1 MKKILTIFMFVVLL
15 ATSMTAQTSQDI
27 ELCRKAE
34 EAYKIGRFD
43 EAVSLLESN
52 MPHFSGRSRETVYRL
67 LSLCYLEKDNNAEA
81 SRYADLLLKTNPYYS
96 VSLSDPLR
104 FADMIDQMKSG
115 NVATITTASQQAESI
130 DEAPV
135 PVTLITED
143 MIKDSGAKTLS
154 DLLVLYVPGM
164 TKVEGLES
172 NVAMHGIY
180 SSTQE
185 KILIM
190 LDGHRLNSRTTNS
203 EQPDFRTSLEKIKQ
217 IEVLRGPASSLY
229 GNVALTAVVN
239 IITKTGRD
247 VDGLKIST
255 GTGNNSTY
263 LADLLMG
270 KSAYGIDFIGWA
282 SVYSSMGEKREV
294 QPGDKEFYGRV
305 LTPGYMYLDG
315 YNHKPSYDI
324 GFIAKWNDLKF
335 IYNAQ
340 SSKRVIPYSNL
351 VHYALYSYDK
361 YRKVFGATPGHTR
374 DNQHIEL
381 SYEKTWQ
388 KWSAKIQTYVDM
400 ESCSNNDVCGD
411 TILEDTRYLPSFP
424 GEVISSDIVAGGNVC
439 DYGLYQVQAWNDYTY
454 GGLLQSTYAFQ
465 SHSQEGS
472 LLFGLQFENY
482 TMKDNTMLCGDHF
495 NRIVITQSDENK
507 SIRTESETYL
517 SAFSQL
523 KLSLGKRFIFNGG
536 LRFDYKE
543 RYNSR
548 LKELSPRLS
557 LIYKIS
563 NLSTLKLGYAHSFV
577 DAPYF
582 YRATLIQTYRG
593 GDKLEAEKMDAVQL
607 NFTHKFKSLSL
618 HYDCNVYYNAL
629 KNNIFYDASEIYLS
643 NAGSL
648 KVLGFENVLT
658 FDKNRWFLQ
667 LNMSYQRVLESEKYL
682 VTDSHIT
689 GVPDFKLNIIGR
701 YRLLNNNNWR
711 MNVRA
716 NVQVMTKQYA
726 PLSQGNL
733 FVGETNVIDPNNQLD
748 GRVIVNSGVDCQY
761 NKIKLS
767 LDMYNMLNKDY
778 YQGGS
783 FSLPIPQQK
792 FNFITKLAYIF

>member
-1 MKKILTIFMFVVLL
+1 MKRLLTIVFCLSACFRIV
-15 ATSMTAQTSQDI
+15 AQTTTEVEICQHADASY
-27 ELCRKAE
+27 R
-34 EAYKIGRFD
+34 IGRFD
-43 EAVSLLESN
+43 EAIRLLTDNISN
-52 MPHFSGRSRETVYRL
+52 LSARTRSTAYHL
-67 LSLCYLEKDNNAEA
+67 LSLCYMEKDESEEA
-81 SRYADLLLKTNPYYS
+81 AKYASLLLNENPYYS
-96 VSLSDPLR
+96 PTLSDPLR
-104 FADMIDQMKSG
+104 FIDLIEKLKSG
-115 NVATITTASQQAESI
+115 KTATITTASQQAESL

-172 NVAMHGIY
+172 NVTMHGVY

-190 LDGHRLNSRTTNS
+190 LNGHRLNSRTTNS

-239 IITKTGRD
+239 IITKSGGD
-247 VDGLKIST
+247 VDGLKVST
-255 GTGNNSTY
+255 GIGNNNTY
-263 LADLLMG
+263 QADILLG
-270 KSAYGIDFIGWA
+270 KSSYGIDLMGWA
-282 SVYSSMGEKREV
+282 SVYSSQGERRDV
-294 QPGDKEFYGRV
+294 QPGDKEFYGRI

-324 GFIAKWNDLKF
+324 GVIAKWNDFKF
-335 IYNAQ
+335 FYNTQ
-340 SSKRVIPYSNL
+340 SSKKVIPYSNL

-374 DNQHIEL
+374 DNHHIEL
-381 SYEKTWQ
+381 SYEKLWQ
-388 KWSAKIQTYVDM
+388 KWALKFQTYVDI

-411 TILEDTRYLPSFP
+411 SILEDSRYLPSFP

-439 DYGLYQVQAWNDYTY
+439 DYGLYQVQSWNDYTY
-454 GGLLQSTYAFQ
+454 GGLLQSTYSFQ
-465 SHSQEGS
+465 KNAYEGS
-472 LLFGLQFENY
+472 WLFGAQFENY

-495 NRIVITQSDENK
+495 DRVVITQSDANK

-523 KLSLGKRFIFNGG
+523 KMSYKKRFIFNGG
-536 LRFDYKE
+536 LRFDYKQ
-543 RYNSR
+543 RYNSTLR
-548 LKELSPRLS
+548 ELSPRLS

-563 NLSTLKLGYAHSFV
+563 NQSSLKLGYAHSFV

-582 YRATLIQTYRG
+582 YRATLIHTYSG

-607 NFTHKFKSLSL
+607 NYTHNFKSLLL
-618 HYDCNVYYNAL
+618 HYDCNVYYNSL
-629 KNNIFYDASEIYLS
+629 TNNIFFDPTQFLYTNS
-643 NAGSL
+643 GSL
-648 KVLGFENVLT
+648 KVWGLENVLT
-658 FDKNRWFLQ
+658 YDRKRWYLQ
-667 LNMSYQRVLESEKYL
+667 MNMTYQRVIESENYI
-682 VTDSHIT
+682 VTNSQIT

-701 YRLLNNNNWR
+701 YRLISNDKWR
-711 MNVRA
+711 MNLRA
-716 NVQVMTKQYA
+716 NVQVLSKQYS
-726 PLSQGNL
+726 PISLPTV
-733 FVGETNVIDPNNQLD
+733 FIGENNVMNPEYQID
-748 GRVIVNSGVDCQY
+748 GRVIVNSGIDCQY
-761 NKIKLS
+761 SKIKASVDL
-767 LDMYNMLNKDY
+767 YNMLNKDY

-783 FSLPIPQQK
+783 FILPIPQQK
-792 FNFITKLAYIF
+792 FNFLAKVSYVF

>member
-1 MKKILTIFMFVVLL
+1 MKRLFTVITSIILCNAVM
-15 ATSMTAQTSQDI
+15 AQTATDVEICQQ
-27 ELCRKAE
+27 AE
-34 EAYKIGRFD
+34 ASYRIGLFDDAVRLLTDNISNLSARTRSTAY
-43 EAVSLLESN
+43 
-52 MPHFSGRSRETVYRL
+52 HL
-67 LSLCYLEKDNNAEA
+67 LSLCYMEKDNSEEA
-81 SRYADLLLKTNPYYS
+81 AKYASLLLKENPYYS
-96 VSLSDPLR
+96 PTLSDPLR
-104 FADMIDQMKSG
+104 FIDLIEKLKSG
-115 NVATITTASQQAESI
+115 KTATITTASQQAESL

-172 NVAMHGIY
+172 NVAMHGVY

-239 IITKTGRD
+239 IITKSGRA
-247 VDGLKIST
+247 VDGLKVSAGI
-255 GTGNNSTY
+255 GNNNTY
-263 LADLLMG
+263 AADILIG
-270 KSAYGIDFIGWA
+270 KSAYDIEFTGWA
-282 SVYSSMGEKREV
+282 SVYSSDGERRDV
-294 QPGDKEFYGRV
+294 APGDKEFYGRV

-324 GFIAKWNDLKF
+324 GFWAKWNDFKF
-335 IYNAQ
+335 LYNTQ
-340 SSKRVIPYSNL
+340 SSKKVIPYSNL

-374 DNQHIEL
+374 DNHHIEL
-381 SYEKTWQ
+381 SYEKLWQ
-388 KWSAKIQTYVDM
+388 KWALKFQTYVDI

-411 TILEDTRYLPSFP
+411 SILEDSRYLPSFP

-439 DYGLYQVQAWNDYTY
+439 DYGLYQVQSWNDYTY
-454 GGLLQSTYAFQ
+454 GGLLQSTYSFQ
-465 SHSQEGS
+465 KNAYEGS
-472 LLFGLQFENY
+472 WLFGAQFENY

-495 NRIVITQSDENK
+495 DRVVITQSDANK

-523 KLSLGKRFIFNGG
+523 KMSYKKRFIFNGG
-536 LRFDYKE
+536 LRFDNKQ
-543 RYNSR
+543 RYNSTLR
-548 LKELSPRLS
+548 ELSPRLS

-563 NLSTLKLGYAHSFV
+563 NQSSLKLGYAHSFV

-582 YRATLIQTYRG
+582 YRATLIHTYRG

-607 NFTHKFKSLSL
+607 NYTHNFKSLSL
-618 HYDCNVYYNAL
+618 HYDCNVYYNSL
-629 KNNIFYDASEIYLS
+629 TNNIFFDPTQSLYTNS
-643 NAGSL
+643 GSL
-648 KVLGFENVLT
+648 KVWGLENVLT
-658 FDKNRWFLQ
+658 YDRKRWYLQ
-667 LNMSYQRVLESEKYL
+667 MNMTYQHVIESENYM
-682 VTDSHIT
+682 VTNSQIT
-689 GVPDFKLNIIGR
+689 GVPDFKLNVIGR
-701 YRLLNNNNWR
+701 YRLISNDKWR
-711 MNVRA
+711 MNLRA
-716 NVQVMTKQYA
+716 NVQVFSKQYS
-726 PLSQGNL
+726 PISLPTV
-733 FVGETNVIDPNNQLD
+733 FIGENNVMNPEYQID
-748 GRVIVNSGVDCQY
+748 GRVIVNSGIDCQY
-761 NKIKLS
+761 TKIKAS
-767 LDMYNMLNKDY
+767 VDFYNMLNKDY

-783 FSLPIPQQK
+783 FILPIPQQK
-792 FNFITKLAYIF
+792 FNFLAKVSYVF

>member
-43 EAVSLLESN
+43 EAVCLLESN

-374 DNQHIEL
+374 DNQHI
-381 SYEKTWQ
+381 
-388 KWSAKIQTYVDM
+388 
-400 ESCSNNDVCGD
+400 
-411 TILEDTRYLPSFP
+411 
-424 GEVISSDIVAGGNVC
+424 
-439 DYGLYQVQAWNDYTY
+439 
-454 GGLLQSTYAFQ
+454 
-465 SHSQEGS
+465 
-472 LLFGLQFENY
+472 
-482 TMKDNTMLCGDHF
+482 
-495 NRIVITQSDENK
+495 
-507 SIRTESETYL
+507 
-517 SAFSQL
+517 
-523 KLSLGKRFIFNGG
+523 
-536 LRFDYKE
+536 
-543 RYNSR
+543 
-548 LKELSPRLS
+548 
-557 LIYKIS
+557 
-563 NLSTLKLGYAHSFV
+563 
-577 DAPYF
+577 
-582 YRATLIQTYRG
+582 
-593 GDKLEAEKMDAVQL
+593 
-607 NFTHKFKSLSL
+607 
-618 HYDCNVYYNAL
+618 
-629 KNNIFYDASEIYLS
+629 
-643 NAGSL
+643 
-648 KVLGFENVLT
+648 
-658 FDKNRWFLQ
+658 
-667 LNMSYQRVLESEKYL
+667 
-682 VTDSHIT
+682 
-689 GVPDFKLNIIGR
+689 
-701 YRLLNNNNWR
+701 
-711 MNVRA
+711 
-716 NVQVMTKQYA
+716 
-726 PLSQGNL
+726 
-733 FVGETNVIDPNNQLD
+733 
-748 GRVIVNSGVDCQY
+748 
-761 NKIKLS
+761 
-767 LDMYNMLNKDY
+767 
-778 YQGGS
+778 
-783 FSLPIPQQK
+783 
-792 FNFITKLAYIF
+792 

>member
-1 MKKILTIFMFVVLL
+1 MKRLLTIVFCLSACFRIV
-15 ATSMTAQTSQDI
+15 AQTTTEVEIFQHADASY
-27 ELCRKAE
+27 R
-34 EAYKIGRFD
+34 IGRFD
-43 EAVSLLESN
+43 EAIRLLTDNISN
-52 MPHFSGRSRETVYRL
+52 LSARTRSTAYHL
-67 LSLCYLEKDNNAEA
+67 LSLCYMEKDESEEA
-81 SRYADLLLKTNPYYS
+81 AKYASLLLNENPYYS
-96 VSLSDPLR
+96 PTLSDPLR
-104 FADMIDQMKSG
+104 FIDLIEKLKSG
-115 NVATITTASQQAESI
+115 KTATITTASQQAESL

-172 NVAMHGIY
+172 NVAMHGVY

-190 LDGHRLNSRTTNS
+190 LNGHRLNSRTTNS

-239 IITKTGRD
+239 IITKSGGD
-247 VDGLKIST
+247 VDGLKVST
-255 GTGNNSTY
+255 GIGNNNTY
-263 LADLLMG
+263 QADILLG
-270 KSAYGIDFIGWA
+270 KSSYGIDLMGWA
-282 SVYSSMGEKREV
+282 SVYSSQGERRDV
-294 QPGDKEFYGRV
+294 QPGDKEFYGRI

-324 GFIAKWNDLKF
+324 GVIAKWNDFKF
-335 IYNAQ
+335 FYNTQ
-340 SSKRVIPYSNL
+340 SSKKVIPYSNL

-374 DNQHIEL
+374 DNHHIEL
-381 SYEKTWQ
+381 SYEKLWQ
-388 KWSAKIQTYVDM
+388 KWALKFQTYVDI

-411 TILEDTRYLPSFP
+411 SILEDSRYLPSFP

-439 DYGLYQVQAWNDYTY
+439 DYGLYQVQSWNDYTY
-454 GGLLQSTYAFQ
+454 GGLLQSTYSFQ
-465 SHSQEGS
+465 KNAYEGS
-472 LLFGLQFENY
+472 WLFGAQFENY

-495 NRIVITQSDENK
+495 DRVVITQSDANK

-523 KLSLGKRFIFNGG
+523 KMSYKKRFIFNGG
-536 LRFDYKE
+536 LRFDNKQ
-543 RYNSR
+543 RYNSTLR
-548 LKELSPRLS
+548 ELSPRLS

-563 NLSTLKLGYAHSFV
+563 NQSSLKLGYAHSFV

-582 YRATLIQTYRG
+582 YRATLIHTYSG

-607 NFTHKFKSLSL
+607 NYTHNFKSLSL
-618 HYDCNVYYNAL
+618 HYDCNVYYNSL
-629 KNNIFYDASEIYLS
+629 TNNIFFDPTQSLYTNS
-643 NAGSL
+643 GSL
-648 KVLGFENVLT
+648 KVWGLENVLT
-658 FDKNRWFLQ
+658 YDRKRWYLQ
-667 LNMSYQRVLESEKYL
+667 LNMTYQRVIESENYI
-682 VTDSHIT
+682 VTNSQIT

-701 YRLLNNNNWR
+701 YRLISNDKWR
-711 MNVRA
+711 MNLRA
-716 NVQVMTKQYA
+716 NVQVFSKQYS
-726 PLSQGNL
+726 PISLPTV
-733 FVGETNVIDPNNQLD
+733 FIGENNVMNPEYQID
-748 GRVIVNSGVDCQY
+748 GRVIVNSGIDCQY
-761 NKIKLS
+761 SKIKASVDL
-767 LDMYNMLNKDY
+767 YNMLNKDY

-783 FSLPIPQQK
+783 FILPIPQQK
-792 FNFITKLAYIF
+792 FNFLAKVSYVF

>member
-1 MKKILTIFMFVVLL
+1 MKRLFTIITSIILSNAAL
-15 ATSMTAQTSQDI
+15 AQTATDVEICQQ
-27 ELCRKAE
+27 AE
-34 EAYKIGRFD
+34 ASYRIGRFD
-43 EAVSLLESN
+43 EAVRLLTDN
-52 MPHFSGRSRETVYRL
+52 MSGLTARTRSTAYHL
-67 LSLCYLEKDNNAEA
+67 LSLCYMEKDDSEEA
-81 SRYADLLLKTNPYYS
+81 AKYASLLLKENPYYS
-96 VSLSDPLR
+96 PTLSDPLR
-104 FADMIDQMKSG
+104 FIDLIEKLKSG
-115 NVATITTASQQAESI
+115 KTATITTASQQAESL

-154 DLLVLYVPGM
+154 DLLVLFVPGM

-172 NVAMHGIY
+172 NVAMHGVY

-190 LDGHRLNSRTTNS
+190 LNGHRLNSRTTNS

-239 IITKTGRD
+239 IITKSGGD
-247 VDGLKIST
+247 VDGLKVST
-255 GTGNNSTY
+255 GIGNNNTY
-263 LADLLMG
+263 LADFLLG
-270 KSAYGIDFIGWA
+270 KSAYGIDFMGWA
-282 SVYSSMGEKREV
+282 SVYSSKGERRDV
-294 QPGDKEFYGRV
+294 QPGDKEFFGRI

-324 GFIAKWNDLKF
+324 GLIAKWNDF
-335 IYNAQ
+335 RFFYNTQ

-381 SYEKTWQ
+381 SYEKMWQ
-388 KWSAKIQTYVDM
+388 KWAVKLQTYVDI

-411 TILEDTRYLPSFP
+411 SILEDTRYLPSFP

-454 GGLLQSTYAFQ
+454 GGLLQSTYSFQ
-465 SHSQEGS
+465 KNAYEGS

-495 NRIVITQSDENK
+495 NRIVITQSDDNK

-517 SAFSQL
+517 SAFTQL
-523 KLSLGKRFIFNGG
+523 KLSVNKRFIFNGG
-536 LRFDYKE
+536 FRFDYKE
-543 RYNSR
+543 RYNNKLR
-548 LKELSPRLS
+548 ELSPRLS
-557 LIYKIS
+557 VIYKITD
-563 NLSTLKLGYAHSFV
+563 NSTLNLGYAHSFV

-593 GDKLEAEKMDAVQL
+593 GDQLEAEKMDAIHL
-607 NFTHKFKSLSL
+607 NYTHNFKSLSL
-618 HYDCNVYYNAL
+618 YYDCNVYYNSL
-629 KNNIFYDASEIYLS
+629 TNNIFYDSSEINLS

-648 KVLGFENVLT
+648 KVWGLENVLT
-658 FDKNRWFLQ
+658 YDRKRWYLQ
-667 LNMSYQRVLESEKYL
+667 LNMSYQRMIESEKYL
-682 VTDSHIT
+682 VTNSHIN

-701 YRLLNNNNWR
+701 YRLLDKNDWR
-711 MNVRA
+711 VNVRA
-716 NVQVMTKQYA
+716 NVQAMTKQYA
-726 PLSQGNL
+726 PLSQNIL
-733 FVGETNVIDPNNQLD
+733 FVGDKEMGNPDNQLD
-748 GRVIVNSGVDCQY
+748 GRVIVNSGFDCQY
-761 NKIKLS
+761 KRIKASVDL
-767 LDMYNMLNKDY
+767 YNMLNTDY

-783 FSLPIPQQK
+783 FAIPIPQQK
-792 FNFITKLAYIF
+792 FNFIAKLAYVF

>member
-1 MKKILTIFMFVVLL
+1 MKRLLTIIFCLSACFRIV
-15 ATSMTAQTSQDI
+15 AQTTTEVEICQHADASY
-27 ELCRKAE
+27 R
-34 EAYKIGRFD
+34 IGRFD
-43 EAVSLLESN
+43 EAIRLLTDNISN
-52 MPHFSGRSRETVYRL
+52 LSARTRSTAYHL
-67 LSLCYLEKDNNAEA
+67 LSLCYMEKDESEEA
-81 SRYADLLLKTNPYYS
+81 AKYASLLLNENPYYS
-96 VSLSDPLR
+96 PTLSDPLR
-104 FADMIDQMKSG
+104 FIDLIEKLKSG
-115 NVATITTASQQAESI
+115 KTATITTASQQAESL

-172 NVAMHGIY
+172 NVTMHGVY

-190 LDGHRLNSRTTNS
+190 LNGHRLNSRTTNS

-239 IITKTGRD
+239 IITKSGGD
-247 VDGLKIST
+247 VDGLKVST
-255 GTGNNSTY
+255 GIGNNNTY
-263 LADLLMG
+263 QADILLG
-270 KSAYGIDFIGWA
+270 KSSYGIDLMGWA
-282 SVYSSMGEKREV
+282 SVYSSQGERRDV
-294 QPGDKEFYGRV
+294 QPGDKEFYGRI

-324 GFIAKWNDLKF
+324 GVIAKWNDFKF
-335 IYNAQ
+335 FYNTQ
-340 SSKRVIPYSNL
+340 SSKKVIPYSNL

-374 DNQHIEL
+374 DNHHIEL
-381 SYEKTWQ
+381 SYEKLWQ
-388 KWSAKIQTYVDM
+388 KWALKFQTYVDI

-411 TILEDTRYLPSFP
+411 SILEDSRYLPSFP

-439 DYGLYQVQAWNDYTY
+439 DYGLYQVQSWNDYTY
-454 GGLLQSTYAFQ
+454 GGLLQSTYSFQ
-465 SHSQEGS
+465 KNAYEGS
-472 LLFGLQFENY
+472 WLFGAQFENY

-495 NRIVITQSDENK
+495 DRVVITQSDANK

-523 KLSLGKRFIFNGG
+523 KMSYKKRFIFNGG
-536 LRFDYKE
+536 LRFDYKQ
-543 RYNSR
+543 RYNSTLR
-548 LKELSPRLS
+548 ELSPRLS

-563 NLSTLKLGYAHSFV
+563 NQSSLKLGYAHSFV

-582 YRATLIQTYRG
+582 YRATLIHTYSG

-607 NFTHKFKSLSL
+607 NYTHNFKSLSL
-618 HYDCNVYYNAL
+618 HYDCNVYYNL
-629 KNNIFYDASEIYLS
+629 LTNNIFFDPTQFLYTNS
-643 NAGSL
+643 GSL
-648 KVLGFENVLT
+648 KVWGLENVLT
-658 FDKNRWFLQ
+658 YDRKRWYLQ
-667 LNMSYQRVLESEKYL
+667 LNMTYQRVIESENYI
-682 VTDSHIT
+682 VTNSQIT

-701 YRLLNNNNWR
+701 YRLISNDKWR
-711 MNVRA
+711 MNLRA
-716 NVQVMTKQYA
+716 NVQVFSKQYS
-726 PLSQGNL
+726 PISLPTV
-733 FVGETNVIDPNNQLD
+733 FIGENNVMNPEYQID
-748 GRVIVNSGVDCQY
+748 GRVIVNSGIDCQY
-761 NKIKLS
+761 SKIKASVDL
-767 LDMYNMLNKDY
+767 YNMLNKDY

-783 FSLPIPQQK
+783 FILPIPQQK
-792 FNFITKLAYIF
+792 FNFLAKVSYVF

>member
-1 MKKILTIFMFVVLL
+1 MKRLLTII
-15 ATSMTAQTSQDI
+15 TSLILSIFAVAQTTTEVEICQHADASY
-27 ELCRKAE
+27 R
-34 EAYKIGRFD
+34 IGRFD
-43 EAVSLLESN
+43 EAIRLLTDNISN
-52 MPHFSGRSRETVYRL
+52 LSARTRSTAYHL
-67 LSLCYLEKDNNAEA
+67 LSLCYMEKDESEEA
-81 SRYADLLLKTNPYYS
+81 AKYASLLLNENPYYS
-96 VSLSDPLR
+96 PTLSDPLR
-104 FADMIDQMKSG
+104 FIDLIEKLKSG
-115 NVATITTASQQAESI
+115 KTATITTASQQAESL

-172 NVAMHGIY
+172 NVTMHGVY

-190 LDGHRLNSRTTNS
+190 LNGHRLNSRTTNS

-239 IITKTGRD
+239 IITKSGGD
-247 VDGLKIST
+247 VDGLKVST
-255 GTGNNSTY
+255 GIGNNNTY
-263 LADLLMG
+263 QADILLG
-270 KSAYGIDFIGWA
+270 KSSYGIDLMGWA
-282 SVYSSMGEKREV
+282 SVYSSQGERRDV
-294 QPGDKEFYGRV
+294 QPGDKEFYGRI

-324 GFIAKWNDLKF
+324 GVIAKWNDFKF
-335 IYNAQ
+335 FYNTQ
-340 SSKRVIPYSNL
+340 SSKKVIPYSNL

-374 DNQHIEL
+374 DNHHIEL
-381 SYEKTWQ
+381 SYEKLWQ
-388 KWSAKIQTYVDM
+388 KWALKFQTYVDI

-411 TILEDTRYLPSFP
+411 SILEDSRYLPSFP

-439 DYGLYQVQAWNDYTY
+439 DYGLYQVQSWNDYTY
-454 GGLLQSTYAFQ
+454 GGLLQSTYSFQ
-465 SHSQEGS
+465 KNAYEGS
-472 LLFGLQFENY
+472 WLFGAQFENY

-495 NRIVITQSDENK
+495 DRVVITQSDANK

-523 KLSLGKRFIFNGG
+523 KMSYKKRFIFNGG
-536 LRFDYKE
+536 LRFDYKQ
-543 RYNSR
+543 RYNSTLR
-548 LKELSPRLS
+548 ELSPRLS

-563 NLSTLKLGYAHSFV
+563 NQSSLKLGYAHSFV

-582 YRATLIQTYRG
+582 YRATLIHTYSG

-607 NFTHKFKSLSL
+607 NYTHNFKSLSL
-618 HYDCNVYYNAL
+618 HYDCNVYYNL
-629 KNNIFYDASEIYLS
+629 LTNNIFFDPTQFLYTNS
-643 NAGSL
+643 GSL
-648 KVLGFENVLT
+648 KVWGLENVLT
-658 FDKNRWFLQ
+658 YDRKRWYLQ
-667 LNMSYQRVLESEKYL
+667 LNMTYQRVIESENYI
-682 VTDSHIT
+682 VTNSQIT

-701 YRLLNNNNWR
+701 YRLISNDKWR
-711 MNVRA
+711 MNLRA
-716 NVQVMTKQYA
+716 NVQVFSKQYS
-726 PLSQGNL
+726 PISLPTV
-733 FVGETNVIDPNNQLD
+733 FIGENNVMNPEYQID
-748 GRVIVNSGVDCQY
+748 GRVIVNSGIDCQY
-761 NKIKLS
+761 SKIKASIDL
-767 LDMYNMLNKDY
+767 YNMLNKDY

-783 FSLPIPQQK
+783 FILPIPQQK
-792 FNFITKLAYIF
+792 FNFLAKVSYVF